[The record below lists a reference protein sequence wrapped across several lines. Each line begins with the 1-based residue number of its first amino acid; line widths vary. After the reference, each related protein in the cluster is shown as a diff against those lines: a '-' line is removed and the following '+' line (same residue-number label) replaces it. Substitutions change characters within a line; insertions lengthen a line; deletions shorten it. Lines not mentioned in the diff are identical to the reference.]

1 MKALIFDNKVVQVQ
15 ETEFEVSPTMIWVD
29 CPDDC
34 IPGWDFVNGDVVRPV
49 IPEKTL
55 PEILHEF
62 NQGLQNFIN
71 SVSMQKQYESALHC
85 ATYATSTVA
94 EWAAEAQAFIAWRDS
109 VWTYSYAELAK
120 FENSERQPVS
130 FEDFLTELPA
140 IVWPN

>member
-1 MKALIFDNKVVQVQ
+1 MKALIYKQKVVQV
-15 ETEFEVSPTMIWVD
+15 EEIEFEVAPELQWVD

-94 EWAAEAQAFIAWRDS
+94 EWASEAQAFIAWRDS
-109 VWTYSYAELAK
+109 VWTYSYAELEK

-130 FEDFLTELPA
+130 FEDFLTELPT